1 MDNLGRNPSSHGL
14 ENHKFAKLKAAYW
27 NLPPEE
33 LVEQAVQ
40 RGEAVL
46 SEDGAVI
53 ARTGKHTGRSPHDKF
68 LVKEPESEGNVWWG
82 DINRPF
88 DPAQFD
94 ALHEKLASH
103 LEDKEVF
110 VQDCF
115 GGADPNHRLPVRIIT
130 EYAWHSLFASHLFI
144 KPDIAKTHEHIPEFT
159 VVSIPSFHA
168 DPAQDGTNSGT
179 FILLN
184 FARKLVLI
192 GGTEYAGEIK
202 KSIFTVL
209 NYLLPL
215 QGVLSMHCSANIGQ
229 SNGKSEKDV
238 ALFFGLSGTG
248 KTTLSTDPER
258 PMIGDDE
265 HGWTESGV
273 FNFEG
278 GCYAKV
284 IRLSAETEPEIYACT
299 HTPGTVLE
307 NVVYDE
313 STRQLDL
320 DEDSITENTRAGYP
334 LTYLENIEPSG
345 QGRHPKNIFMLTADA
360 FGVLPPISRLT
371 PDQAAYHFLAGY
383 TAKVAGTEQGVTEPE
398 ATFSACFGAPF
409 MVHPPGVYATLLA
422 EKISKHKVRCWLVN
436 TGWTGGPY
444 GVGARMKLPHTRAM
458 IRAALDGKLDNVK
471 TVTDSVFGLEIP
483 TTCPNVPDEVLQP
496 ENTWKD
502 KDTYRQ
508 KAQLLAEKFVKNSEK
523 FAADTPEAVSNAGPK
538 VTVPG

>member
-1 MDNLGRNPSSHGL
+1 MENTGRNPSRHGL
-14 ENHKFAKLKAAYW
+14 ENHNFTNLKTAYW
-27 NLPPEE
+27 NLAPDE
-33 LVEQAVQ
+33 LVERAVE

-46 SEDGAVI
+46 SEHGALI
-53 ARTGKHTGRSPHDKF
+53 ARTGKHTGRSPNDKF
-68 LVKEPESEGNVWWG
+68 LVKEPSSEANVWWG

-88 DPAQFD
+88 DPAKFD
-94 ALHEKLASH
+94 ALHAKLAKH
-103 LEDKEVF
+103 LEGKEIF

-130 EYAWHSLFASHLFI
+130 EYAWHSLFAAHLFI
-144 KPDIAKTHEHIPEFT
+144 KPDISKTHEHVPGFT
-159 VVSIPSFHA
+159 VVSIPSFKA
-168 DPAQDGTNSGT
+168 DPAQDGTHSET

-184 FARKLVLI
+184 FAKKLVLI

-202 KSIFTVL
+202 KSVFTIL

-215 QGVLSMHCSANIGQ
+215 KNVLSMHCSANV
-229 SNGKSEKDV
+229 GKNEHT

-265 HGWTESGV
+265 HGWTNDGV

-284 IRLSAETEPEIYACT
+284 IRLSEETEPEIYACT
-299 HTPGTVLE
+299 RKFSTVLE

-313 STRQLDL
+313 ASRKLDL
-320 DEDSITENTRAGYP
+320 DDDSLTENTRAGYP
-334 LTYLENIEPSG
+334 LTYLDNIEPSSRG
-345 QGRHPKNIFMLTADA
+345 AHPKNIFMLTADA

-371 PDQAAYHFLAGY
+371 PEQAAYHFLAGY
-383 TAKVAGTEQGVTEPE
+383 TAKVAGTERGVTEPE

-409 MVHPPGVYATLLA
+409 MVHPPGVYAKLLA
-422 EKISKHKVRCWLVN
+422 ERIAKHDVRCWLVN

-444 GVGARMKLPHTRAM
+444 GIGTRMKLPHTRAL
-458 IRAALDGKLDNVK
+458 IRAALEGKLDNIE
-471 TVTDSVFGLEIP
+471 TVTDPVFGLEIP
-483 TTCPNVPDEVLQP
+483 TTCPEVPPEVLQP

-502 KDTYRQ
+502 KDAFRQ
-508 KAQLLAEKFVKNSEK
+508 KAQELAEKFTQNAEQFVG
-523 FAADTPEAVSNAGPK
+523 DTPEAVRNAGPK
-538 VTVPG
+538 VAVTK

>member
-1 MDNLGRNPSSHGL
+1 MDNLGRNPSRHGL

-33 LVEQAVQ
+33 LAEQAVQ

-46 SEDGAVI
+46 AADGAVI

-68 LVKEPESEGNVWWG
+68 LVKEPASAGNVWWS

-94 ALHEKLASH
+94 ALHEKLAAH
-103 LEDKEVF
+103 LEGKEVF

-115 GGADPNHRLPVRIIT
+115 GGADPHYHLPVRIIT

-144 KPDIAKTHEHIPEFT
+144 KPDIAETHKHIPEFT

-229 SNGKSEKDV
+229 SNDT

-265 HGWTESGV
+265 HGWTGGGV

-284 IRLSAETEPEIYACT
+284 IRLSAQTEPEIYACT
-299 HTPGTVLE
+299 RTPGTVLE

-313 STRQLDL
+313 ATRQLDL
-320 DEDSITENTRAGYP
+320 DDDSITENTRAGYP

-345 QGRHPKNIFMLTADA
+345 QGKHPKNIFMLTADA

-371 PDQAAYHFLAGY
+371 PEQAAYHFLAGY

-409 MVHPPGVYATLLA
+409 MVHPPVVYATLLA
-422 EKISKHKVRCWLVN
+422 EKIAKYNVRCWLVN

-444 GVGARMKLPHTRAM
+444 GVGTRMKLPHTRAM
-458 IRAALDGKLDNVK
+458 IRAALAGKLDNVK
-471 TVTDSVFGLEIP
+471 TVTDPVFGLKIP

-496 ENTWKD
+496 ENTWQD
-502 KDTYRQ
+502 KDAYRR
-508 KAQLLAEKFVKNSEK
+508 KAQLLAEQFIKNSEQ
-523 FAADTPEAVSNAGPK
+523 FAADTPEAVRNAGPK
-538 VTVPG
+538 VTVPK